1 MTEKSDNA
9 APSDGYRDRLLDA
22 MLAVAA
28 ETGWNQS
35 GLEAAAAKAGLSLGQ
50 AMLACPHGISDLLE
64 ALGQRASAAVRKQLA
79 APEVQ
84 AMKVRE
90 KVAVG
95 VRAYLAA
102 LDPAK
107 PAVKRAAGSPAN
119 LAAGPKGA
127 WAAADAI
134 WAGLGD
140 KSTDYNWYTKRL
152 ILSGVLA
159 STLLV
164 WLGTDDASEIDAF
177 LARRIGNVMDFEKA
191 KSRANEAADKLPNPF
206 GLLGRR

>member
-9 APSDGYRDRLLDA
+9 APSEGYRERLLDA

-28 ETGWNQS
+28 ETGWTQS

-50 AMLACPHGISDLLE
+50 GMLACPNGISDLLE
-64 ALGQRASAAVRKQLA
+64 ALSQRASAAVRQRLA
-79 APEVQ
+79 EPEVQ

-90 KVAVG
+90 KVSVG

-102 LDPAK
+102 LDSAK

-119 LAAGPKGA
+119 LIAGPKGA

-152 ILSGVLA
+152 ILSGVVA

-177 LARRIGNVMDFEKA
+177 LARRIGNVMDFEKT
-191 KSRANEAADKLPNPF
+191 KSRAKEVADKLPNPLD
-206 GLLGRR
+206 LLGRR